1 MPVDLLAQAQEHSPQ
16 IVVGDKM
23 LVRLISDLYYD
34 TPINSIG
41 YTIRQLSNGWN
52 DDVIFLVRFSIGTE
66 EVAEKLDLE
75 IIQEI
80 E

>member
-1 MPVDLLAQAQEHSPQ
+1 
-16 IVVGDKM
+16 M

-34 TPINSIG
+34 TPIYSVG

-52 DDVIFLVRFSIGTE
+52 DDILFLVRFSTGTE
-66 EVAEKLDLE
+66 EVAEKEDLE

-80 E
+80 K

>member
-1 MPVDLLAQAQEHSPQ
+1 
-16 IVVGDKM
+16 M

-52 DDVIFLVRFSIGTE
+52 DDILFLVRFSTGTE
-66 EVAEKLDLE
+66 EVAEKIDLE

-80 E
+80 K

>member
-1 MPVDLLAQAQEHSPQ
+1 
-16 IVVGDKM
+16 M

-41 YTIRQLSNGWN
+41 YAIRKLSNGWN
-52 DDVIFLVRFSIGTE
+52 DDVLFLVRFSTGTE
-66 EVAEKLDLE
+66 EVAEIIDLE
-75 IIQEI
+75 VIQEM